1 MALRLGGR
9 KNIDFF
15 RVMIFKQM
23 YALDNESLHPL
34 LLCKEHLFFIKEKYF
49 YARFQEVQ
57 LTFSIFSLSKII

>member
-23 YALDNESLHPL
+23 YALDNESLQPL
-34 LLCKEHLFFIKEKYF
+34 L
-49 YARFQEVQ
+49 
-57 LTFSIFSLSKII
+57 